1 MIKSRERRVRHM
13 FVDETIIKLIAGK
26 GGDGCTSFRREKY
39 IPMGGSDGG
48 NGGKGGDIIFEVDKS
63 LKTLIDLRYK
73 KIVKAD
79 KGINGKG
86 STRNG
91 ANAEDIILKVPEGTT
106 IYNADNN
113 LVLADLTKDKE
124 RITIAHGG
132 RGGRG
137 NKAFATHNEPAPK
150 FSELGAP
157 GEEVVIRC
165 ELKVM
170 ADVGLIGMPSVGK
183 STLLSLISGA
193 NPKIGAYHFTT
204 LTPNLGV
211 VKLKDNRSFV
221 MADLPGLIEGA
232 HEGAGLGLQF
242 LRHAMRT
249 RILAHVLDM
258 GAFEGRNPIEDYK
271 KIRTEIEVYNEK
283 LKNKKEIVIANKMD
297 LPNAKENLEAFKKT
311 FPNLLVFEISAL
323 NQEGLE
329 PLLKDMAD
337 LLETLPKEDIY
348 EEQDY
353 ESYIIYKFQ
362 NERPYT
368 IKNDNGVWVLEGKE
382 IEELFKMTRFTEDE
396 AVLRFARKL
405 KGMGVEDELERLG
418 AKRGDEV
425 QILDYIFEFKE

>member
-1 MIKSRERRVRHM
+1 M
-13 FVDETIIKLIAGK
+13 FVDETTIKLIAGK

-39 IPMGGSDGG
+39 IPMGGPDGG
-48 NGGKGGDIIFEVDKS
+48 NGGKGGDIIFEVDKN

-79 KGINGKG
+79 KGVNGKG

-106 IYNADNN
+106 IYDADTN

-124 RITIAHGG
+124 SVIIAHGG

-137 NKAFATHNEPAPK
+137 NKAFATHSEPAPK
-150 FSELGAP
+150 FSELGCP
-157 GEEVVIRC
+157 GEEKIIKC

-183 STLLSLISGA
+183 STILSLISQA
-193 NPKIGAYHFTT
+193 KPKIGAYHFTT
-204 LTPNLGV
+204 LNPNLGV

-232 HEGAGLGLQF
+232 HEGLGLGHKF

-249 RILAHVLDM
+249 KVLAHVIDM
-258 GAFEGRNPIEDYK
+258 GAFEGRNPIEDYQ
-271 KIRTEIEVYNEK
+271 KIRKEIDAYSDK
-283 LKNKKEIVIANKMD
+283 LKNKKEIIIANKMD
-297 LPNAKENLEAFKKT
+297 LENANANLEAFKKT
-311 FPNLLVFEISAL
+311 YPKIKIYEISAL
-323 NQEGLE
+323 NNEGFE
-329 PLLKDMAD
+329 PLLEGLAD
-337 LLETLPKEDIY
+337 LLSSLPEEEIY

-353 ESYIIYKFQ
+353 ESYMIYKFQ
-362 NERPYT
+362 NEKPYT
-368 IKNDNGVWVLEGKE
+368 IKNDNGIWLLEGEE
-382 IEELFKMTRFTEDE
+382 IEKLFKMTRFTEEE

-405 KGMGVEDELERLG
+405 KGMGVEEELERLG